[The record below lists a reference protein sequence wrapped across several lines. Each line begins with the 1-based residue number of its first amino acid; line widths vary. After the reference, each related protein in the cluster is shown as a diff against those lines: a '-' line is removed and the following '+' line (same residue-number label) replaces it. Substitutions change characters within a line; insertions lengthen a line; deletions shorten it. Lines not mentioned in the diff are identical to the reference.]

1 LKILDDAY
9 VKDIYNTN
17 LLANEVKYLESIFSE
32 TAFSVIIEKKGNLE
46 MVKKIIEYYLN
57 YVVEINF
64 DAISKINFKNS
75 ESFKKTKF
83 DRGEFKNEL

>member
-1 LKILDDAY
+1 
-9 VKDIYNTN
+9 VKETYNTN
-17 LLANEVKYLESIFSE
+17 LLANEVKSLESIFSE
-32 TAFSVIIEKKGNLE
+32 SAFTHIIEKKGNLE

-75 ESFKKTKF
+75 ESTKKTKF
-83 DRGEFKNEL
+83 NRGKFKNEFRKGV